1 MKNDKNNSELAKQ
14 ELIVIN
20 KLNKISNEGSPID
33 VVMEKATELIRQT
46 FGFHSCGIFC
56 LDNGGKSL
64 VLRAISIDKKVLEKI
79 ESTYRKILGTRKF
92 VVKGM
97 KIPLYNGST
106 FKKVIDT
113 KKYHIIDKEQ
123 GLKDYSDD
131 KKIQAKAVV
140 LAKILG
146 KQTVLRA
153 PLMAGDNVFGVL
165 GASTSGELTKNHVTC
180 VMDIASQMALIIKKH
195 KIEEK
200 VLVSEIKY
208 RSLFQNAG
216 DPILMVDKPGKIL
229 EFNDKACE
237 VYGYSFQ
244 EMLGKDIRDF
254 DVGMTADEMTV
265 KSKEVL
271 KYGYVIFETKHR
283 KKDGTVIDVLVTGTK
298 IKTIGGE
305 VVQIISKDITK
316 IKELSTYKERE
327 KQLLLYMD
335 AIDMAALPMVLWR
348 LGEIVFANK
357 KMTSLTGFTHE
368 ELKAISLRD
377 IVIKKDRKYFDGLC
391 KILFDYD
398 VGVSSAGELTIINK
412 RGDEKYVTFNQVKT
426 DMGNGDPIFSTTI
439 VDQNYTNKKL
449 QNIDALLHDIDIK
462 VEGIT
467 SDAY

>member
-1 MKNDKNNSELAKQ
+1 
-14 ELIVIN
+14 
-20 KLNKISNEGSPID
+20 
-33 VVMEKATELIRQT
+33 
-46 FGFHSCGIFC
+46 
-56 LDNGGKSL
+56 
-64 VLRAISIDKKVLEKI
+64 
-79 ESTYRKILGTRKF
+79 
-92 VVKGM
+92 
-97 KIPLYNGST
+97 
-106 FKKVIDT
+106 
-113 KKYHIIDKEQ
+113 
-123 GLKDYSDD
+123 
-131 KKIQAKAVV
+131 
-140 LAKILG
+140 
-146 KQTVLRA
+146 
-153 PLMAGDNVFGVL
+153 
-165 GASTSGELTKNHVTC
+165 
-180 VMDIASQMALIIKKH
+180 
-195 KIEEK
+195 
-200 VLVSEIKY
+200 
-208 RSLFQNAG
+208 
-216 DPILMVDKPGKIL
+216 MVDKPGKIL